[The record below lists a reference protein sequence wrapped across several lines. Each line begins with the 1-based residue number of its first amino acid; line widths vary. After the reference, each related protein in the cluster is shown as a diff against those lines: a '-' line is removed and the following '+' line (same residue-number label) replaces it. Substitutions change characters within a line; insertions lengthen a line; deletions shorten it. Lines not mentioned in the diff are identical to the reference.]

1 MSSFPYLAWLA
12 RFNLRVPIMQAPTG
26 SIAGPE
32 LATAICRAGAMGA
45 LALTWTTP
53 EDAVSH
59 IRQIV
64 SATGGPFQVNFALH
78 FPPNALNAALDAGV
92 GVVTFSWG
100 DASAYVARCHAANAH
115 VGVQVT
121 SAEGAKR
128 AIGSGADFVICQGV
142 EAGGHVQSTTRLFDL
157 LPRVVAA
164 SEGVPVLAAGGLAT
178 GADIADVL
186 KSGASAAVLG
196 TRFVAAGESRAHD
209 EYKRQIV
216 ASGPDSTALTVCFE
230 GGWPYAAHRVLR
242 NATLERWE
250 AAGSPPVG
258 RRPGES
264 DVVGHTAGGE
274 AILRYEDTAPRV
286 GMTGEVG
293 AMCLY
298 AGTGSAR
305 INDVPPAGE
314 LVARLWREAQDCL
327 LDIDGL

>member
-1 MSSFPYLAWLA
+1 MSSLPYASWLA
-12 RFNLRVPIMQAPTG
+12 RFGLRVPIVQAPTG

-32 LATAICRAGAMGA
+32 LATAICNAGAMGA

-53 EDAVSH
+53 TDAVSS

-78 FPPNALNAALDAGV
+78 FPPNALSAALEAGV
-92 GVVTFSWG
+92 RVVTFSWG
-100 DASAYVARCHAANAH
+100 DASEYITRCQAANAA

-142 EAGGHVQSTTRLFDL
+142 EAGGHVQSTTGRNDL
-157 LPRVVAA
+157 LPRVLEAA
-164 SEGVPVLAAGGLAT
+164 EGVPVLAAGGLAT
-178 GADIADVL
+178 GADIANVL
-186 KSGASAAVLG
+186 RMGASAAILG
-196 TRFVAAGESRAHD
+196 TRFVATIESRAHD
-209 EYKRQIV
+209 EYKLALI

-242 NATLERWE
+242 NETLERWE

-258 RRPGES
+258 RRPSES
-264 DVVGHTAGGE
+264 DIVGYTATGE

-286 GMTGEVG
+286 GMTGQVG

-298 AGTGSAR
+298 AGTGSAS
-305 INDVPPAGE
+305 IGDVPPAGE

-327 LDIDGL
+327 QNID